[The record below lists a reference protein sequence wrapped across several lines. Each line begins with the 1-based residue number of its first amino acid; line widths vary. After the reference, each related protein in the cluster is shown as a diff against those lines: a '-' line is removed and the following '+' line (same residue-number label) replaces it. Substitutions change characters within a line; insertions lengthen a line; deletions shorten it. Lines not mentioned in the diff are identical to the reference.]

1 MWEIVQAGGTLMW
14 PIMLC
19 SVVAVAIILERLW
32 TLQDRRVLPPD
43 LMQKVWKLVEAHQI
57 NDKVIQALEQN
68 SPLGRLLAVGLQN
81 RHRPR
86 EILMERLED
95 TGRHMVHELERYLNT
110 LGTIAGVSPLL
121 GLLGTVTGI
130 IKAFNAI
137 NAGGAGDPRMLSGGI
152 AEALVATA
160 AGLCV
165 AIPSLI
171 AYRYLRGRVERI
183 VVEMEKN
190 ALRLVDA
197 VESAARRPP
206 EAAAVASAGRAAAPA
221 PQLVAQ
227 G

>member
-1 MWEIVQAGGTLMW
+1 
-14 PIMLC
+14 
-19 SVVAVAIILERLW
+19 
-32 TLQDRRVLPPD
+32 
-43 LMQKVWKLVEAHQI
+43 
-57 NDKVIQALEQN
+57 
-68 SPLGRLLAVGLQN
+68 
-81 RHRPR
+81 
-86 EILMERLED
+86 MERLED
-95 TGRHMVHELERYLNT
+95 TGRHVVYELERYLNT

-137 NAGGAGDPRMLSGGI
+137 NAGGAGDPRLLSGGI

-171 AYRYLRGRVERI
+171 LYRYLRGRVERI

-197 VESAARRPP
+197 VDAAGRQPLERPAAAAGAAGAVAPPASLPPAPPPSAPAVVAPAARSM
-206 EAAAVASAGRAAAPA
+206 SA
-221 PQLVAQ
+221 
-227 G
+227 

>member
-1 MWEIVQAGGTLMW
+1 
-14 PIMLC
+14 
-19 SVVAVAIILERLW
+19 
-32 TLQDRRVLPPD
+32 
-43 LMQKVWKLVEAHQI
+43 
-57 NDKVIQALEQN
+57 
-68 SPLGRLLAVGLQN
+68 
-81 RHRPR
+81 
-86 EILMERLED
+86 MERLED
-95 TGRHMVHELERYLNT
+95 TGRHVVHELERFLNT

-190 ALRLVDA
+190 ALRLADA
-197 VESAARRPP
+197 VESAARKPP
-206 EAAAVASAGRAAAPA
+206 EAAVVAGAGRGAARHRSSWRRASA
-221 PQLVAQ
+221 
-227 G
+227 

>member
-1 MWEIVQAGGTLMW
+1 MWEIVQAGGVLMW
-14 PIMLC
+14 PIILC
-19 SVVAVAIILERLW
+19 SIVAAAITLERLW

-43 LMQKVWKLVEAHQI
+43 LMQKIWKLVEAHQI
-57 NDKVIQALEQN
+57 SEPVIRALERN
-68 SPLGRLLAVGLQN
+68 SPLGRLLAAGLEN

-86 EILMERLED
+86 EVLMERLED
-95 TGRHMVHELERYLNT
+95 TGRHVVHELERYLNT

-137 NAGGAGDPRMLSGGI
+137 NAGGGGDPRMLSGGI
-152 AEALVATA
+152 SEALVATA

-197 VESAARRPP
+197 VD
-206 EAAAVASAGRAAAPA
+206 AAAHQPAEKRALPA
-221 PQLVAQ
+221 
-227 G
+227 